1 MDLPRIGPSDRL
13 LRGTLLD
20 FVADPFLVPEAEA
33 VRYLPDGLLVIRDGH
48 ILATAPYPDLADQ
61 LGNRPIL
68 DYSGKLIL
76 PGLIDTHIHYPQTA
90 MIGSYGEQL
99 LQWLQRYTFP
109 TELQFADRD
118 HASQVAN
125 LFLDELLRHGTTT
138 ALVFAAVFPQSVEA
152 FFEAA
157 AARNLRMISGKV
169 MMDRHAPEGLCD
181 TAESSYQESKALI
194 EKWHGRGRLLYAVTP
209 RFAGTSSP
217 AQLRLAARLLE
228 EFPDVYLHTHLSEN
242 QQEVAWI
249 QSLFPDHKGYL
260 DVYDQAGLVGER
272 SLFAHGIHLT
282 EAEWQRLAQ
291 ARAALCFCP
300 TSNLFLGSGLFRLDQ
315 AKRRDR
321 PVKLGL
327 GTDIGAGTSFSLLQ
341 TGKEAY
347 KVAQLQGQRLS
358 PYQTLFLATL
368 GGARALNLEAKLGNF
383 DPGKE
388 ADCIVLDPRAT
399 PLLALRQGDRL
410 PTTLDDLADL
420 VFALLILGD
429 DRAVFAT
436 HILGEPVNTH
446 RSPQD

>member
-1 MDLPRIGPSDRL
+1 
-13 LRGTLLD
+13 
-20 FVADPFLVPEAEA
+20 
-33 VRYLPDGLLVIRDGH
+33 
-48 ILATAPYPDLADQ
+48 
-61 LGNRPIL
+61 
-68 DYSGKLIL
+68 
-76 PGLIDTHIHYPQTA
+76 

-341 TGKEAY
+341 TGK
-347 KVAQLQGQRLS
+347 
-358 PYQTLFLATL
+358 
-368 GGARALNLEAKLGNF
+368 
-383 DPGKE
+383 
-388 ADCIVLDPRAT
+388 
-399 PLLALRQGDRL
+399 
-410 PTTLDDLADL
+410 
-420 VFALLILGD
+420 
-429 DRAVFAT
+429 
-436 HILGEPVNTH
+436 
-446 RSPQD
+446 